1 MSRLSSP
8 KQFLLVGRYQKSRY
22 IGESTKEKQRVNAAA
37 FAEKWYFQ
45 KQMQIQGG
53 NLKHPPRLLNG
64 ADIYEL
70 ATNRRTSPDMI
81 RASYAKHLD
90 GEMMPNI
97 NKTKERIDGWG
108 N

>member
-1 MSRLSSP
+1 MPLP
-8 KQFLLVGRYQKSRY
+8 LQKSGISKNRCRF
-22 IGESTKEKQRVNAAA
+22 KV
-37 FAEKWYFQ
+37 
-45 KQMQIQGG
+45 G

>member
-1 MSRLSSP
+1 M
-8 KQFLLVGRYQKSRY
+8 
-22 IGESTKEKQRVNAAA
+22 
-37 FAEKWYFQ
+37 
-45 KQMQIQGG
+45 G

-97 NKTKERIDGWG
+97 NKTKERMDGWG

>member
-1 MSRLSSP
+1 
-8 KQFLLVGRYQKSRY
+8 
-22 IGESTKEKQRVNAAA
+22 
-37 FAEKWYFQ
+37 
-45 KQMQIQGG
+45 
-53 NLKHPPRLLNG
+53 
-64 ADIYEL
+64 
-70 ATNRRTSPDMI
+70 MI